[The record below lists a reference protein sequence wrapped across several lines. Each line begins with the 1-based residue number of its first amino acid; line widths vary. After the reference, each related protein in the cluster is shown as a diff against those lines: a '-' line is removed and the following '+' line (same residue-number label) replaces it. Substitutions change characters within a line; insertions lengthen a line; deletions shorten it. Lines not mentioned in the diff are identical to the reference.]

1 MLYFLAWLVVT
12 GVDASTSGFGAKY
25 LIYISYWAFLIWN
38 IYLIVAAISTTAW
51 FLCVYSG
58 FCKNEDCHE
67 TAWELKNDL
76 LDYQNSF
83 NQSGTWW
90 FNKLHWV
97 FFTLG
102 TELAVGISILFW
114 LFFYD
119 PERTDY
125 LFNPII
131 LHMHMINGISA
142 LVDLW
147 IVGIPIRLLHVVYPI
162 AFGTMYAAFTGLY
175 YAFNGTDESG
185 NHYIYPILDYA
196 SNPGVAAKLLVG
208 CILGFL
214 TVIHLLFFLM
224 YVVRNCVT
232 QHLYAASDKSRSRS
246 PYSTPVEEVEC
257 SERGQWTPELIS

>member
-1 MLYFLAWLVVT
+1 MFYFLAWLVVT
-12 GVDASTSGFGAKY
+12 GVDAITSGFGAKY

-38 IYLIVAAISTTAW
+38 IYLIVAVISATAW
-51 FLCVYSG
+51 FLHMHSG
-58 FCKNEDCHE
+58 YCKRDDCHE
-67 TAWELKNDL
+67 STWEMKNDV
-76 LDYQNSF
+76 LDYQKFSS
-83 NQSGTWW
+83 QGGTWW

-97 FFTLG
+97 SFTLG

-125 LFNPII
+125 LFSPII
-131 LHMHMINGISA
+131 LHMHMINGILA

-147 IVGIPIRLLHVVYPI
+147 IVNIPVRLLHVVYPI

-185 NHYIYPILDYA
+185 NHYIYPILDYS
-196 SNPGVAAKLLVG
+196 SNPGVAVKLLIG

-214 TVIHLLFFLM
+214 TIVHLVFFLM
-224 YVVRNCVT
+224 YIIRNWIT
-232 QHLYAASDKSRSRS
+232 QHLYADKSRSRS
-246 PYSTPVEEVEC
+246 PYATPVEDTEC
-257 SERGQWTPELIS
+257 SERGQLTPELIT